1 MCLPGCPQSRA
12 GLLHDGPGAVER
24 LAHVPHLPGRL
35 AQRVALLLHLGT
47 KLGYSLLKCGFFSKQ
62 KIKSNIIFS
71 FLYLF
76 LVYCNFLPVHLVHE
90 GLVLLGGEEDSV
102 LVPGRGELAAQA

>member
-1 MCLPGCPQSRA
+1 MCLPGCPQPRA

-47 KLGYSLLKCGFFSKQ
+47 KLGYSLLKCGILVSRR
-62 KIKSNIIFS
+62 SNQT